1 MSEYEHDK
9 IVPYAAS
16 HAAKKEQVATM
27 FDHIAKRYDFLNRF
41 LSLGID
47 QGWRKKAIAYFGQQ
61 KINHLLD
68 IATGTAD
75 MALMAD
81 KTIAPIKITGIDIS
95 EGMMQYG
102 RIKITDRDYEPYD
115 IYKDSMRWSH
125 KWTGWNDDYVLNT
138 INGDL
143 KMSGF
148 NKKEKWETNF
158 YFTCDKTQK
167 KF

>member
-1 MSEYEHDK
+1 MQRLIIFILSGMLLL
-9 IVPYAAS
+9 AS
-16 HAAKKEQVATM
+16 SARAEITYMNCKFNEGWHQQGKKKEDAKKMPDLTISMDKE
-27 FDHIAKRYDFLNRF
+27 KR
-41 LSLGID
+41 
-47 QGWRKKAIAYFGQQ
+47 
-61 KINHLLD
+61 
-68 IATGTAD
+68 
-75 MALMAD
+75 
-81 KTIAPIKITGIDIS
+81 
-95 EGMMQYG
+95 

-158 YFTCDKTQK
+158 YYTCDKTQK

>member
-1 MSEYEHDK
+1 MRLIILMSYAIFLLVSSAKAEITYMNCKFIEGWHQKGMKREDVNKMSDLTILMDK
-9 IVPYAAS
+9 
-16 HAAKKEQVATM
+16 E
-27 FDHIAKRYDFLNRF
+27 KR
-41 LSLGID
+41 
-47 QGWRKKAIAYFGQQ
+47 
-61 KINHLLD
+61 
-68 IATGTAD
+68 
-75 MALMAD
+75 
-81 KTIAPIKITGIDIS
+81 
-95 EGMMQYG
+95 
-102 RIKITDRDYEPYD
+102 RIKVKDRDFEPYD